1 MAEEFVRLVKIGIDK
16 GFIQESIANADRL
29 TKSIDELKKVK
40 KEEGQLSAE
49 QEGRLKALTAER
61 NKNIQVVK
69 QANLLTS
76 EQIKGQEQLKAQLSI
91 LTAQYNKLTTE
102 EQKNTKEGQALQKQV
117 LQITEELKANEKAVG
132 DNRRNVG
139 NYGDAV
145 KGVAGQINVMGVNIG
160 GMIQKLEAQQSAMKA
175 AVVATNGT
183 SKALNVLKL
192 AIIGTGIGA
201 FLVILTSLTAAF
213 QSSEEGQNRWNKI
226 MTVTGALVG
235 NVMDLFA
242 DLGEM
247 IIDVFKNPQQALKDF
262 ANLIKENI
270 QNRFEGLVELIP
282 QLGKS
287 INLLFKGEFAEAGK
301 VALDATAK
309 VSIGVEN
316 LTDKLDA
323 GVKKTKE
330 FIAEQEREAKLA
342 AQVADMRAK
351 ADMVERNLTIERAKL
366 ESQVA
371 ELRLKARKEDEFSA
385 AERKKFLQEAQTLQ
399 DEILNKETEY
409 LTLRKDAQVLE
420 NTFSRTNKENKD
432 KEAEAIAALSQIEA
446 KRFTEQRQ
454 LQREFNTINK
464 QIDASNK
471 KRTDE
476 EQKAAEQAIKDL
488 EQGYQKERELI
499 EQQAELEKAQ
509 ATISIANAEERAARI
524 AYIEKEALLA
534 KLRSIEDETVAY
546 TASADA
552 IGAVDEEKYAKQL
565 AERAKYEAQ
574 LAEMDRT
581 AKAEA
586 FTRQVELL
594 NGQEQ
599 LDIES
604 AELSIQNENDLQS
617 RKYQIALDYA
627 QQRLALMREEALLD
641 DVLTEREIQ
650 NLQSVENEIKRIQQ
664 ELANPAAATAAQSLG
679 LSQEDIDKMQLGLNT
694 ISQALQAVQ
703 QATQAAAQ
711 NRIAEIDQQSKAE
724 IDAINQSALSEE
736 QKEQKITEAEKKA
749 AKERYKVELA
759 QFKTAKA
766 LQIAL
771 AVANTAT
778 AVMAQLSNPT
788 PYAGFVLA
796 ALAAATGAVQIGIV
810 ASQNPP
816 PPPAFATGGYV
827 RGAGSGTSDSITAR
841 LSNGESVNN
850 AKTTAMFAPIL
861 SAMNKAGGGVDWYRG
876 EGYAKGGIVQ
886 KFAAGG
892 IVSSSSAIMREN
904 EAVANLNQTILQ
916 SPPVLVIEEFQ
927 NVQGRQVRTEQNL
940 QV

>member
-16 GFIQESIANADRL
+16 SFIQESIANADRL
-29 TKSIDELKKVK
+29 AKSIDELKKVK

-139 NYGDAV
+139 NYADGWAEAA
-145 KGVAGQINVMGVNIG
+145 KRMNVAGVNLG
-160 GMIQKLEAQQSAMKA
+160 DLYSKLESFKSSQSEATQGAAGFTGGLKGMVGGLKQA
-175 AVVATNGT
+175 TVASLRFIATPVGAILAAIAIAIGAVVAGFKLMVGSLTSTEKGT
-183 SKALNVLKL
+183 AKLAGVMNVFKGIVRGLQEVVEPLATFLIDTLADGLESLGKTVEKASGAIQKALNFLGFEKAAKGLENITQKVKETSIATAQLTQAEAELNRIQREQGKIQLDYQNRAEKLRQLRDDESKSIEERKRANRELGEVLTKQADVELKL
-192 AIIGTGIGA
+192 A
-201 FLVILTSLTAAF
+201 
-213 QSSEEGQNRWNKI
+213 QR
-226 MTVTGALVG
+226 ALEI
-235 NVMDLFA
+235 A
-242 DLGEM
+242 DLRIKAEGASTE
-247 IIDVFKNPQQALKDF
+247 
-262 ANLIKENI
+262 NLDK
-270 QNRFEGLVELIP
+270 
-282 QLGKS
+282 K
-287 INLLFKGEFAEAGK
+287 AEAELKILEIEERITGQRSEQLTNENSLIRDGI
-301 VALDATAK
+301 ALQK
-309 VSIGVEN
+309 
-316 LTDKLDA
+316 
-323 GVKKTKE
+323 
-330 FIAEQEREAKLA
+330 A
-342 AQVADMRAK
+342 A
-351 ADMVERNLTIERAKL
+351 
-366 ESQVA
+366 
-371 ELRLKARKEDEFSA
+371 A
-385 AERKKFLQEAQTLQ
+385 AERLRQEKESQDVKKKALQ
-399 DEILNKETEY
+399 
-409 LTLRKDAQVLE
+409 
-420 NTFSRTNKENKD
+420 
-432 KEAEAIAALSQIEA
+432 
-446 KRFTEQRQ
+446 
-454 LQREFNTINK
+454 
-464 QIDASNK
+464 
-471 KRTDE
+471 
-476 EQKAAEQAIKDL
+476 DL
-488 EQGYQKERELI
+488 EQSYQEERSLI

-599 LDIES
+599 LDIEA

-650 NLQSVENEIKRIQQ
+650 NLQSIENEIKRIQQ

-679 LSQEDIDKMQLGLNT
+679 LSQEDIDKMQLGLNA

-810 ASQNPP
+810 ASQKPP

>member
-29 TKSIDELKKVK
+29 AKSIDELKKVK

-139 NYGDAV
+139 NYADGWAEAA
-145 KGVAGQINVMGVNIG
+145 KRMNVAGVNLG
-160 GMIQKLEAQQSAMKA
+160 DLYSKLESFKSSQSEATQGAAGFTGGLKGMVGGLKQA
-175 AVVATNGT
+175 TVASLRFIATPVGAILAAIAIAIGAVVAGFKLMVGSLTSTEKGT
-183 SKALNVLKL
+183 AKLAGVMNVFKGIVRGLQEVVEPLATFLIDTLADGLESLGKTVEKASGAIQKALNFLGFEKAAKGLENITQKVKETSIATAQLTQAEAELNRIQREQGKIQLDYQNRAEKLRQLRDDESKSIEERKRANRELGEVLTKQADVELKL
-192 AIIGTGIGA
+192 A
-201 FLVILTSLTAAF
+201 
-213 QSSEEGQNRWNKI
+213 QR
-226 MTVTGALVG
+226 ALEI
-235 NVMDLFA
+235 A
-242 DLGEM
+242 DLRIKAEGASTE
-247 IIDVFKNPQQALKDF
+247 
-262 ANLIKENI
+262 NLDK
-270 QNRFEGLVELIP
+270 
-282 QLGKS
+282 K
-287 INLLFKGEFAEAGK
+287 AEAELKILEIEERITGQRSEQLTNENSLIRDGI
-301 VALDATAK
+301 ALQK
-309 VSIGVEN
+309 
-316 LTDKLDA
+316 
-323 GVKKTKE
+323 
-330 FIAEQEREAKLA
+330 A
-342 AQVADMRAK
+342 A
-351 ADMVERNLTIERAKL
+351 
-366 ESQVA
+366 
-371 ELRLKARKEDEFSA
+371 A
-385 AERKKFLQEAQTLQ
+385 AERLRQEKESQDVKKKALQ
-399 DEILNKETEY
+399 
-409 LTLRKDAQVLE
+409 
-420 NTFSRTNKENKD
+420 
-432 KEAEAIAALSQIEA
+432 
-446 KRFTEQRQ
+446 
-454 LQREFNTINK
+454 
-464 QIDASNK
+464 
-471 KRTDE
+471 
-476 EQKAAEQAIKDL
+476 DL
-488 EQGYQKERELI
+488 EQSYQEERSLI

-599 LDIES
+599 LDIEA

-650 NLQSVENEIKRIQQ
+650 NLQSIENEIKRIQQ

-679 LSQEDIDKMQLGLNT
+679 LSQEDIDKMQLGLNA

-810 ASQNPP
+810 ASQKPP

>member
-16 GFIQESIANADRL
+16 SFIQESIANADRL
-29 TKSIDELKKVK
+29 AKSIDELKKVK

-117 LQITEELKANEKAVG
+117 LKITEELKANEKAVG

-139 NYGDAV
+139 NYAEAWADAA
-145 KGVAGQINVMGVNIG
+145 KNLNIG
-160 GMIQKLEAQQSAMKA
+160 GVNLGSLHEQLESFKTAQSESTTGAGKFTGSLQGLIGGIKQ
-175 AVVATNGT
+175 ATIA
-183 SKALNVLKL
+183 SLKFL
-192 AIIGTGIGA
+192 ATPIGA
-201 FLVILTSLTAAF
+201 ALAAIAVTIGLMVGGFKLLQASL
-213 QSSEEGQNRWNKI
+213 NR
-226 MTVTGALVG
+226 TEDG
-235 NVMDLFA
+235 
-242 DLGEM
+242 
-247 IIDVFKNPQQALKDF
+247 
-262 ANLIKENI
+262 
-270 QNRFEGLVELIP
+270 
-282 QLGKS
+282 S
-287 INLLFKGEFAEAGK
+287 
-301 VALDATAK
+301 
-309 VSIGVEN
+309 
-316 LTDKLDA
+316 
-323 GVKKTKE
+323 
-330 FIAEQEREAKLA
+330 AKLA
-342 AQVADMRAK
+342 AVMNTFKGIMSGVLKVIEPIALFLVDGLASGIELLGETVEKASAAIQKGLEFLGLEAAAKGLNNITTAIKETSIATAQLAK
-351 ADMVERNLTIERAKL
+351 AEAELNKIQREQGKIQLEYQKRAEKLRQIRDDESLSMKERIQANKDLGAVLTEQSNMELMLAKRAL
-366 ESQVA
+366 EIA
-371 ELRLKARKEDEFSA
+371 ELRIKADGASTENLDKKAEAELKILEIEERITGQRSEQLTNENSLIREGVAIQKAAA
-385 AERKKFLQEAQTLQ
+385 AERVKQT
-399 DEILNKETEY
+399 
-409 LTLRKDAQVLE
+409 
-420 NTFSRTNKENKD
+420 
-432 KEAEAIAALSQIEA
+432 
-446 KRFTEQRQ
+446 
-454 LQREFNTINK
+454 
-464 QIDASNK
+464 
-471 KRTDE
+471 E
-476 EQKAAEQAIKDL
+476 EEKKAAEEAAKALEESFKRKRDLIDEQTELDQARATIEIENAEKRAERIAFL
-488 EQGYQKERELI
+488 EREALVAKI
-499 EQQAELEKAQ
+499 A
-509 ATISIANAEERAARI
+509 SINEEVTEETAA
-524 AYIEKEALLA
+524 
-534 KLRSIEDETVAY
+534 
-546 TASADA
+546 ADA
-552 IGAVDEEKYAKQL
+552 ISAIDEEKYAKQL
-565 AERAKYEAQ
+565 AERAKYEAE
-574 LAEMDRT
+574 LAEMDRA

-599 LDIES
+599 LDIEA
-604 AELSIQNENDLQS
+604 AEFEIQNETELQN
-617 RKYQIALDYA
+617 RKYQIALEYA
-627 QQRLALMREEALLD
+627 QKRMELMREEAMLD
-641 DVLTEREIQ
+641 GVLTEQEKQ
-650 NLQSVENEIKRIQQ
+650 NLQSVENEIKRIQE
-664 ELANPAAATAAQSLG
+664 ELANPDAPTTAQSLG
-679 LSQEDIDKMQLGLNT
+679 LSQEDIEKMQLGLSVV
-694 ISQALQAVQ
+694 SQALQSVQ

-724 IDAINQSALSEE
+724 IDAINKSTLSEE
-736 QKEQKITEAEKKA
+736 QKEKKITEAEQKA

-810 ASQNPP
+810 ASQKPP

-827 RGAGSGTSDSITAR
+827 KGAGSGTSDSITAK
-841 LSNGESVNN
+841 LSNGESVNT
-850 AKTTAMFAPIL
+850 AKATAMFGPIL

-892 IVSSSSAIMREN
+892 VVSSSSAIMREN

-916 SPPVLVIEEFQ
+916 SPPVLVLEEFQ

>member
-16 GFIQESIANADRL
+16 SFIQESIANADRL

-102 EQKNTKEGQALQKQV
+102 EQKNTKEGQALQKQI
-117 LQITEELKANEKAVG
+117 LGITEELKSNEKAVG

-160 GMIQKLEAQQSAMKA
+160 SMIQQLQAQQTAMKA

-183 SKALNVLKL
+183 SKALNILKL

-201 FLVILTSLTAAF
+201 FLVVLTSLTAAF

-226 MTVTGALVG
+226 LTVTGALVG

-330 FIAEQEREAKLA
+330 FIAEQEREARLA
-342 AQVADMRAK
+342 AKVADMRAK
-351 ADMVERNLTIERAKL
+351 ADIVERNLTIERAKL

-476 EQKAAEQAIKDL
+476 EKKAAEKAIKDL

-524 AYIEKEALLA
+524 AFIEKEALLA

-574 LAEMDRT
+574 LAEMDRA

-599 LDIES
+599 LDIEA
-604 AELSIQNENDLQS
+604 AELSIKNENDLQT

-641 DVLTEREIQ
+641 DVLTEKEIQ
-650 NLQSVENEIKRIQQ
+650 NLQSVENEIKRIQEQ
-664 ELANPAAATAAQSLG
+664 LANPDAPTAAQSLG
-679 LSQEDIDKMQLGLNT
+679 LSEQQISDMQLGLDA

-724 IDAINQSALSEE
+724 IDAINKSTLSTE
-736 QKEQKITEAEKKA
+736 QKEKKITEAEQKA

-810 ASQNPP
+810 ASQKPP

-892 IVSSSSAIMREN
+892 VVSSSSAIMREN
-904 EAVANLNQTILQ
+904 EATREIQQTIINT
-916 SPPVLVIEEFQ
+916 PNVLVIEEFQ